1 MTTVERGTRRL
12 RATSDV
18 RWGTDRLPPDRRG
31 AAGLL
36 HVLGGHRR
44 AFALSVLFG
53 ILNQG
58 CGTAANVLGAVTV
71 VAALTGSSAGRLW
84 TLAAVTFALVVVR
97 AAATWLEA
105 WVSHELSFRIL
116 ADLRQWLFWAFERIA
131 PGGLVR
137 ARTGDLASRALH
149 DSESLEIFYAH
160 TSIYLA
166 VAAVL
171 PPASVAALAFLAPWP
186 ALALVPWLVA
196 AASVPLWLRARGTR
210 QGRRVRE
217 LTARINVEVV
227 DLVQGLREIVSFG
240 AGDRRLAGLAEA
252 GDRLAAAQRGQAARG
267 GLETALGGL
276 LVSGG
281 TLSVLGTGVWLASR
295 GSMPVERL
303 APAVVLAAGSFGPIT
318 TLLNVTR
325 VWGITS
331 SAADRVFDVLEAP
344 APVPDNGLTVLPDAP
359 GPLEIVFEGV
369 GFRYAD
375 QGPRVLDGVDL
386 TVPAGATVALAG
398 ATGAGKSTLAHLL
411 LRWFDPQHGRITLGG
426 VDLRDLPRV
435 ELTRLVG
442 HVPQDVF
449 LFHDTLAANLEL
461 AAPGTDAAR
470 LRQARD
476 DARVTPFLE
485 RLPDG
490 LDTVVGERGA
500 RLSGGERQRV
510 AVARALLKDSP
521 VLVLDESSSQLD
533 VLSERELQ
541 TALDRV
547 RTGRTTLVIAHR
559 LSTLR
564 GADLVAVLDRGRIT
578 DIGSHTDLFARCA
591 PYRSLVKA
599 QADAA
604 ALLAAGLAG
613 RPDPHRE
620 QEGGEHA

>member
-1 MTTVERGTRRL
+1 MKTVEQGTREL
-12 RATSDV
+12 RANEST
-18 RWGTDRLPPDRRG
+18 RWQADRLPPGRRG
-31 AAGLL
+31 VAGLL

-53 ILNQG
+53 ALNQASG
-58 CGTAANVLGAVTV
+58 IAANVLGAVTV
-71 VAALTGSSAGRLW
+71 VKALTGTGTGTLW
-84 TLAAVTFALVVVR
+84 WLAAATLGLVVLR
-97 AAATWLEA
+97 AVATWLEA
-105 WVSHELSFRIL
+105 WISHELSFRIL
-116 ADLRQWLFWAFERIA
+116 ADVRQWLYWAFERIA

-137 ARTGDLASRALH
+137 ARTGDLASRTLH

-160 TSIYLA
+160 TSIYIALA
-166 VAAVL
+166 ATL
-171 PPASVAALAFLAPWP
+171 PPVALVALAFVDPR
-186 ALALVPWLVA
+186 LALVLLPWLVA
-196 AASVPLWLRARGTR
+196 SASVPLWLRSRGRR

-227 DLVQGLREIVSFG
+227 DLVQGLRETVSFG
-240 AGDRRLAGLAEA
+240 AGERRLADLAAA
-252 GDRLAAAQRGQAARG
+252 GDRLARAQHRQAARG
-267 GLETALGGL
+267 GLETAAGGL

-281 TLSVLGTGVWLASR
+281 TLAVLGTGVWLVSR
-295 GSMPVERL
+295 DALPVEWL
-303 APAVVLAAGSFGPIT
+303 APAVVLAAGAFGPIT

-331 SAADRVFDVLEAP
+331 SAADRVFDVLETP
-344 APVPDNGLTVLPDAP
+344 APVPDDGRITLPPDP

-375 QGPRVLDGVDL
+375 DGPWVLDGVDL
-386 TVPAGATVALAG
+386 TVPAGTTVALAG
-398 ATGAGKSTLAHLL
+398 VTGAGKSTLAHLL
-411 LRWFDPQHGRITLGG
+411 LRWFDPQRGRITLGG
-426 VDLRDLPRV
+426 VDLRDLPRE

-461 AAPGTDAAR
+461 AAPGAGDAR
-470 LRQARD
+470 LRRACD

-490 LDTVVGERGA
+490 ADTVVGERGA

-533 VLSERELQ
+533 VLSEREVQ
-541 TALDRV
+541 TALERV
-547 RTGRTTLVIAHR
+547 RAGRTTLVIAHR

-564 GADLVAVLDRGRIT
+564 GADLVAVLDQGRIA
-578 DIGSHTDLFARCA
+578 DVGSHADLLARCA
-591 PYRSLVKA
+591 PYRSLVQA

-604 ALLAAGLAG
+604 ALLAAGAHG
-613 RPDPHRE
+613 
-620 QEGGEHA
+620 